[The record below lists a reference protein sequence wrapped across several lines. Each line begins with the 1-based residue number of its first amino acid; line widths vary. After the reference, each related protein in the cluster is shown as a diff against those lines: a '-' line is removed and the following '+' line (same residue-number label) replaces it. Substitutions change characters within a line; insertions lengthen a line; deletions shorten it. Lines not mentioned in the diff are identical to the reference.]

1 MVSAGGY
8 DGEHRRSVNGETAKG
23 DRSGNSW
30 TGVLSVAAP
39 MDSGDW
45 LIEPQALL
53 SYTNTSLDKF
63 SESGADRQDRLRY
76 HEMEVDQVGSELTLK
91 FAHPIRDGE
100 RSLFLPSLRV
110 GWAADWG
117 LSGDSQKVT
126 FIDSG
131 KSKRWKLNSS
141 DSHAA
146 LIELGLDYSTF
157 NFNDNSVVVFA
168 RGGAHIWGGD
178 RGTSWQIQGGLS
190 FRF

>member
-1 MVSAGGY
+1 
-8 DGEHRRSVNGETAKG
+8 
-23 DRSGNSW
+23 
-30 TGVLSVAAP
+30 
-39 MDSGDW
+39 
-45 LIEPQALL
+45 
-53 SYTNTSLDKF
+53 
-63 SESGADRQDRLRY
+63 
-76 HEMEVDQVGSELTLK
+76 MEVDQVGSELTVK

-190 FRF
+190 FCF